1 MENYEERYKEALERA
16 KVLIDKLESTHIKGF
31 IYHIFPELKES
42 EDERIK
48 REIIAYINELAD
60 LKNEKIPTN
69 WLAWLERQGEHKPT
83 DKVEPLFH
91 GCEWITNGDYTWK
104 ILGIKP
110 LDYILQSQDGN
121 IVDDTISYVDEHFHL
136 WTIQD
141 AKDGDVLV
149 NGSNIFIFHF
159 INGTRLMGYCHV
171 NIDNG
176 RFYDDL
182 GKNECFCLIDG
193 IVTPATKEQ
202 RDILE
207 RSMTNAGY
215 RWDVD
220 KKELKKIEIK
230 SKNLE
235 SKTLD
240 ADKVIEWLKITI
252 KERAENY
259 GVYNETRLILPYN
272 SIEDL
277 INDFKEDF
285 GL

>member
-1 MENYEERYKEALERA
+1 
-16 KVLIDKLESTHIKGF
+16 
-31 IYHIFPELKES
+31 
-42 EDERIK
+42 
-48 REIIAYINELAD
+48 
-60 LKNEKIPTN
+60 
-69 WLAWLERQGEHKPT
+69 
-83 DKVEPLFH
+83 
-91 GCEWITNGDYTWK
+91 
-104 ILGIKP
+104 

-121 IVDDTISYVDEHFHL
+121 IVDDTISYVDEPFHL

-159 INGTRLMGYCHV
+159 INGTRLMGYYHV

-235 SKTLD
+235 PKTLD

-259 GVYNETRLILPYN
+259 GVYKATRLILPPYN

-277 INDFKEDF
+277 INQFKKDF